1 MKKVRSVVAMTAA
14 LFVAGCGQTLDYR
27 NAEISNNLI
36 YVDGENSP
44 FTGHL
49 TNAPLGVVPVPKAGK
64 LLQLAGQFTGDK
76 SVQGLLLGSVVLGL
90 TSTNS
95 ESPVVC
101 DVNVDDGRLNGDA
114 ECRLNKTGTMI
125 YTFEYEDSTPSGDLE
140 VFSASSE
147 YAGKLL
153 AKATLDKQGVLQG
166 ESVIFFPDT
175 GGKAYVGNWKDG
187 EQAGLVRSYSKETEK
202 LVLQATMNAGMFV
215 GEVVQYTPN
224 GETLLRRENWANGQR
239 NGPYEEYDE
248 TGRLIKKTT
257 YVDNVDQNM
266 VAESKR
272 LAAELLAAGL
282 IDDVETASNAIMVS
296 LDCIARESR
305 GADGAKKSRTE
316 LEDYCSL
323 PTVARVKSQREVEA
337 ITAAQEEAI
346 GSMGA
351 PQEVYSEPD
360 NECVDSWIAA
370 YRAENGDDAIVR
382 YDQNEEWAAWCAK
395 GLRPE
400 TN

>member
-1 MKKVRSVVAMTAA
+1 MV
-14 LFVAGCGQTLDYR
+14 GCGQTLDFR
-27 NAEISNNLI
+27 NAEVSNNLI
-36 YVDGENSP
+36 YVEGENSP
-44 FTGHL
+44 FTGRL
-49 TNAPLGVVPVPKAGK
+49 TNAPLGVVPVPKVGK
-64 LLQLAGQFTGDK
+64 LLQLAGQFTGDN

-95 ESPVVC
+95 ESPVIC
-101 DVNVDDGRLNGDA
+101 DVNVDDGRLNGGA
-114 ECRLNKTGTMI
+114 ECRLNKTGTTI
-125 YTFEYEDSTPSGDLE
+125 YKFEYEDSTPSGGLE

-153 AKATLDKQGVLQG
+153 AKATLDEQGVLQG

-202 LVLQATMNAGMFV
+202 LVLQATMDAGTFV

-282 IDDVETASNAIMVS
+282 TDDAEQASNAILGS
-296 LDCIARESR
+296 LGCIAQQLRDPSSR
-305 GADGAKKSRTE
+305 NKSRAE
-316 LEDYCSL
+316 LEDDCNL
-323 PTVARVKSQREVEA
+323 PTVARVKSQREAEA

-360 NECVDSWIAA
+360 TECVDSWIAA
-370 YRAENGDDAIVR
+370 YRAEAGEDAVVR
-382 YDQNEEWAAWCAK
+382 HDQSEEWAEWCAK

-400 TN
+400 SD